1 MPLHRML
8 IPRLI
13 RHTYSISMVYARL
26 CNSLTVS
33 AERDAIPSWLMEMS
47 LALLQTPVMIESPS

>member
-1 MPLHRML
+1 
-8 IPRLI
+8 
-13 RHTYSISMVYARL
+13 MVYARL

-47 LALLQTPVMIESPS
+47 LALLQTPVMIEFLS